1 MGQQVRVRAGHTY
14 RCRSCTQLLPF
25 DALTRVPEACLRR
38 CRARCD
44 WELVGPTDPAV
55 RERAERDAPLGP
67 DGLPRP

>member
-25 DALTRVPEACLRR
+25 DAATRVPEACLRR
-38 CRARCD
+38 CLARCD

-55 RERAERDAPLGP
+55 RARAERDGALGA